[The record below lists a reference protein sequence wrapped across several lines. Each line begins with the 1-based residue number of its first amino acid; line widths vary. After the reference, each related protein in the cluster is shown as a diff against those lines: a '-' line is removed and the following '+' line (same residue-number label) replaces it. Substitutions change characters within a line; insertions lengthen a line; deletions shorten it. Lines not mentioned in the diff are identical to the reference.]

1 MMMFKR
7 FDTTG
12 QNKPGASNK
21 DGQDQNVD
29 LEELAKKNTPFHRIT
44 GRDQWQKMQAV
55 RHPAPPLGIY
65 NPKIQQKK
73 VPVLFNHEL
82 EMRKTGSR
90 TQETASII
98 LDERYTHEMGKM
110 FYIIIRNQP

>member
-1 MMMFKR
+1 MRERQCK
-7 FDTTG
+7 
-12 QNKPGASNK
+12 
-21 DGQDQNVD
+21 
-29 LEELAKKNTPFHRIT
+29 IT

-65 NPKIQQKK
+65 NPKIVKK
-73 VPVLFNHEL
+73 NVPVLFNHDL
-82 EMRKTGSR
+82 EMKKTGTR